1 MNVNYTS
8 SLLEQMQRL
17 LTVLHWNVLAN
28 CFGHSPVMF
37 KNHSYIKEST
47 GSVIL
52 LGLNIY
58 LPNFERTSYCGWVLS
73 VNNPLKYL
81 NNLFYSFMLYN
92 MKLRIQYIYNT
103 KFLSLLIFA
112 FNKSVCSLNTSCL
125 ICSSVR
131 VSPVIVPVKRVNRM
145 KRQNTSMVV
154 CVHCFTELP

>member
-1 MNVNYTS
+1 
-8 SLLEQMQRL
+8 
-17 LTVLHWNVLAN
+17 
-28 CFGHSPVMF
+28 
-37 KNHSYIKEST
+37 
-47 GSVIL
+47 
-52 LGLNIY
+52 
-58 LPNFERTSYCGWVLS
+58 
-73 VNNPLKYL
+73 
-81 NNLFYSFMLYN
+81 

-145 KRQNTSMVV
+145 KRENTSMVV